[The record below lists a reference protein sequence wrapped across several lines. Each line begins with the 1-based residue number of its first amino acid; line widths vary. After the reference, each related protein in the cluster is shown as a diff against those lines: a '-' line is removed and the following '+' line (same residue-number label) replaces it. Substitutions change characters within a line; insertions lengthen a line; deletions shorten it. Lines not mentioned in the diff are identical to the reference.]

1 MAQITHHCGN
11 PPISVKIR
19 GKTTGRQH
27 DLKDRMPERSEW
39 LLAGGGAKRNP
50 RYCSTH
56 HDAFEEREYRLP
68 WRHHSRP
75 PDACRWVGRHPGGCA
90 NAPPPATSTRASPSA
105 FNLSGWIPQPPR
117 HKKTQIYTPT
127 AHNTFCCHY
136 SVQITLCFT
145 VICNNGNF

>member
-1 MAQITHHCGN
+1 MQRYALFLNWQYFLQKNFSKTSFFSCFTLFGGQFRPFFALISGSSVQIHSNIFSSNDRRAASEKLIVTRWLASFAFPGMVG
-11 PPISVKIR
+11 ISRVAMTLHPR
-19 GKTTGRQH
+19 LRALG
-27 DLKDRMPERSEW
+27 LK
-39 LLAGGGAKRNP
+39 
-50 RYCSTH
+50 
-56 HDAFEEREYRLP
+56 
-68 WRHHSRP
+68 
-75 PDACRWVGRHPGGCA
+75 
-90 NAPPPATSTRASPSA
+90 PSA